1 MTTVSTAVAAAPQPR
16 ASGLFERV
24 LRPFS
29 DVHEGEGLTA
39 LLMLANLF
47 LLMTGYYILKTVREP
62 LILTTGGAELKA
74 YASAGQAL
82 SLMVFVPLYG
92 WFSSR
97 VARLP
102 LIVGF
107 VGFFLVTLE
116 LFYVGISA
124 SVPFIGFIFFI
135 WLGIFSLAT
144 VAQFWSFANDIYRL
158 GAGERLFPLIGI
170 GATAGSPVGAKVASE
185 LFEAGISM
193 PAMLQIAAAL
203 LVIHLLLYWWINRRE
218 EREAATARREDGAA
232 ESGKTPLSGAGG
244 FQLVFRST
252 YLKFVVLLLVLLN
265 VVNTTGEYVLGRT
278 VVEAATEA
286 VNAGQAADAASF
298 IGGFYGDFFFWV
310 NLLAMV
316 IQAFAV
322 SRIVKHLG
330 MAGVLLILPFIA
342 FGAYGLIGLG
352 AGLAVLRWVK
362 TAENA
367 TDYSLMNTGRQ
378 LFWLPTDRNEK
389 YKAKQAADTFFVR
402 TGDLFSAAIVYAG
415 TSWFTLSVSGFA
427 WINVLIVLAW
437 LVVAVRTYRHYRLLC
452 AACP

>member
-1 MTTVSTAVAAAPQPR
+1 MTTASTAAAAPQPA
-16 ASGLFERV
+16 ASGPFERA

-62 LILTTGGAELKA
+62 LILEGGSAELKA

-102 LIVGF
+102 LIVSF

-116 LFYVGISA
+116 LFYVGLSA

-135 WLGIFSLAT
+135 WVGIFSLAT
-144 VAQFWSFANDIYRL
+144 IAQFWSFANDIYRL
-158 GAGERLFPLIGI
+158 GAGERLFPLVGM
-170 GATAGSPVGAKVASE
+170 GATAGSPLGAMVASE
-185 LFEAGISM
+185 LFEVGISI
-193 PAMLQIAAAL
+193 PVMLQIAAAL
-203 LVIHLLLYWWINRRE
+203 LVLHLLLYWWINRRE
-218 EREAATARREDGAA
+218 ERAVATEKAEEGVV
-232 ESGKTPLSGAGG
+232 ESGKTPLTGPGG

-278 VVEAATEA
+278 VLDAATEA
-286 VNAGQAADAASF
+286 VEAGRAANVSSF
-298 IGGFYGDFFFWV
+298 IGAFYGDFFFWV

-322 SRIVKHLG
+322 SRIVKYLG

-342 FGAYGLIGLG
+342 LGAYGLIGLG
-352 AGLAVLRWVK
+352 AGLAVLRLVK

-415 TSWFTLSVSGFA
+415 TSWFALGVTGFA
-427 WINVLIVLAW
+427 WVNVAIVLAW
-437 LVVAVRTYRHYRLLC
+437 LVVAVRTYRHYRFLC

>member
-1 MTTVSTAVAAAPQPR
+1 MTMASTAVAAPQPG
-16 ASGLFERV
+16 ASGVFERV

-29 DVHEGEGLTA
+29 DLREGEGLTA
-39 LLMLANLF
+39 LLMLVNLF

-62 LILTTGGAELKA
+62 LILTAGGAELKA

-124 SVPFIGFIFFI
+124 ALPFIGFIFYV

-158 GAGERLFPLIGI
+158 GAGERLFPFIGM

-185 LFEAGISM
+185 LFDAGVSM
-193 PAMLQIAAAL
+193 PVMLQIAAVL
-203 LVIHLLLYWWINRRE
+203 LAVHLVLYWFINRRE
-218 EREAATARREDGAA
+218 ERDATTATPEQGAA
-232 ESGKTPLSGAGG
+232 ESAKAPLTGAGG
-244 FQLVFRST
+244 FQLVFRSS

-278 VVEAATEA
+278 VVDAASEA
-286 VNAGQAADAASF
+286 VSTGRAADAASF

-316 IQAFAV
+316 IQAFLV

-342 FGAYGLIGLG
+342 LGAYGLIGLG

-415 TSWFTLSVSGFA
+415 TSWFALGVSGFA
-427 WINVLIVLAW
+427 WVNVAIVLVW
-437 LVVAVRTYRHYRLLC
+437 LVVAVRTYRHYRFLC